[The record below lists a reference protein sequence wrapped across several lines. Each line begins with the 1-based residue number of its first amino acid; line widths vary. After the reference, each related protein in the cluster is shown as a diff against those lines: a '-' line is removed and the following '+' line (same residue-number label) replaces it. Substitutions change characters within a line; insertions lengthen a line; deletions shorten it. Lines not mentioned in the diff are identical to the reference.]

1 MSHAGVGMGVGLLL
15 RAAPATAAP
24 MFGKEGSKSASG
36 VVRSFLHRRQ
46 GIPPTPSPPPQLS
59 VLVCSASCCT
69 AQPLQN
75 THMQSRTSGSRAGSP
90 PTGSNCFPQVW
101 QDGCICLALRIC
113 LIRDGWG
120 AKNEKMT
127 KDLYRKNIN
136 YSFNSMDMYVRVLP
150 FNRWRYLI
158 GCHFRETQRDNVSH
172 VKV

>member
-1 MSHAGVGMGVGLLL
+1 MQPLQLLHRCSVK
-15 RAAPATAAP
+15 RAANPLAVWCEAFYTE
-24 MFGKEGSKSASG
+24 GKEYLPH
-36 VVRSFLHRRQ
+36 LH
-46 GIPPTPSPPPQLS
+46 PPPQLS
-59 VLVCSASCCT
+59 VLVCSSSCCT

-101 QDGCICLALRIC
+101 QDGCICLKLRIC

-120 AKNEKMT
+120 AKNAKMT